1 MKINFGT
8 NYRTDD
14 IIRLV
19 ENGDAYDNANQKTVV
34 MQDSDEVTINTR
46 THTYKEW
53 KRIVKTYKHVV

>member
-19 ENGDAYDNANQKTVV
+19 ENGDAYDKANKRTVV
-34 MQDSDEVTINTR
+34 MQDSDEVTINCR

-53 KRIVKTYKHVV
+53 KRIVKTYQNTV

>member
-14 IIRLV
+14 IFRLV
-19 ENGDAYDNANQKTVV
+19 ENGDAYICESQRRYVL
-34 MQDSDEVTINTR
+34 QDSDEVTINCR

-53 KRIVKTYKHVV
+53 KQIVKTYKHSA